1 MKRLSLFLLV
11 LLCFGCSESEV
22 DTFGGIAGTVADEIT
37 KEPLAGV
44 KVSLTPGGTSQ
55 VTGTEGNFLF
65 DNIDPQEYTL
75 TFTKDDYVSQT
86 QKVSVKAGTAS
97 NVQISMEPITPILN
111 VMPKELDFGEET
123 ATLAIDITN
132 AGKGT
137 LQWNIDED
145 IAWLSCSPVSG
156 TTNKESSP
164 VVVTVSRTEMD
175 RGDYN
180 GMIVVTS
187 NGGSQKIPVSM
198 SVESVNLE
206 IEPEELN
213 FGSLTNSIQL
223 TLKNTGSGTLKYTV
237 ESSNEWLVLNKE
249 SGSVTKTDYLEAIVT
264 REGLSAGKYNATIS
278 FSVSGGNVVVPVKM
292 EVAVNEKPTVSVEN
306 ATDAT
311 YNSAVLHGTMV
322 SVGSSKVTK
331 YGFCWSE
338 QPTPTLEDSYS
349 NLGDCT
355 APTAFESVANDLKSD
370 TKYYFRAYAENNV
383 GIVYSEKE
391 LTFTTA
397 GLPTLPSV
405 TSGAVTEIT
414 STTAVA
420 KGNITSLGNVGKVTA
435 YGHVWSKTAEPTL
448 QTGKY
453 TNLGEATETMA
464 FSSEITGLESH
475 TIYYIRA
482 YATNEKGT
490 AYGEENVFTTAKNDV
505 RLTTSDVTEIVHNAA
520 TCGGV
525 IADNGGHTI
534 KERGVCWSTKSAP
547 TVEDNYTVADNDKL
561 SALVSRSI
569 PSSVKT
575 RTEYVTRAEDRF
587 SCRITELAK
596 ETNYHVRAYVRTSD
610 GNVFYGNEKQ
620 FTTTEEVAL
629 PSLTEIT
636 VSNIQ
641 TTSATVVSK
650 IESDGNSA
658 ISECGFCYSK
668 GAAPTVE
675 SGAKIACDPSSAELG
690 KNITGLEE
698 GTTYHI
704 RAYAKNAMGVAYS
717 KEAEFT
723 TLAVTVPKLSP
734 VVIENVGRT
743 TAYASATVAE
753 TGNASITECG
763 FCWATNPDPTIY
775 DNKVPCEVG
784 NSFKTKLQDLPLL
797 TTVYVRAYAIN
808 SKGTG
813 YSDDASFTTTDT
825 DIDIW
830 DGVSVATKFGG
841 GMGTESDPIIINSAD
856 QLRLLLDRVSSGTT
870 YSGVVFKMTTNIGL
884 NNHAWSRSGTFA
896 GTFDGNNMLLT
907 GVTSSIFSAVSGTVM
922 NIQISGTS
930 QNAGICLTNTGTI
943 TNCVNNCFITSDSN
957 NIAGICLSNSG
968 KIESCTNKGKIQSTG
983 YNVITGGIVATNSD
997 NGIIDGCINYGSIS
1011 GNGIVGGIVAES
1023 SKSASSGTFDCGR
1036 IQNCSNFGIIS
1047 GDDAGGIIGS
1057 VELIYT
1063 GSNMAAS
1070 SMRLTTSIA
1079 NSFNCGDI
1087 TGNNRGGICG
1097 RIKLYCC
1104 AHNNRYGN
1112 YFYFK
1117 TIVNVFNCINNSNCT
1132 ICGHYSLDYPSGG
1145 YNFKDSD
1152 SGMFLSGTT
1161 YWLYD
1166 VANNIGQEYAIEND
1180 KSYDI
1185 THWYTRTTS
1194 GCFLQGNST
1203 DIVSLL
1209 NSWVSSNSGTT
1220 TYKRWKYETID
1231 GYACPVLE

>member
-1 MKRLSLFLLV
+1 M
-11 LLCFGCSESEV
+11 
-22 DTFGGIAGTVADEIT
+22 
-37 KEPLAGV
+37 
-44 KVSLTPGGTSQ
+44 
-55 VTGTEGNFLF
+55 TGTEGNFLF

-111 VMPKELDFGEET
+111 VMPEELDFGEET

-213 FGSLTNSIQL
+213 FGSLTNSLQL

-464 FSSEITGLESH
+464 FTSEITGLESH

-534 KERGVCWSTKSAP
+534 EERGVCWSTKSAP

-561 SALVSRSI
+561 SALVSRST

-596 ETNYHVRAYVRTSD
+596 ETNYYVRAYVRTSE
-610 GNVFYGNEKQ
+610 GNIFYGNEKQ

-675 SGAKIACDPSSAELG
+675 SGTKIACDPSSAELG

-704 RAYAKNAMGVAYS
+704 PIRPYTTIKSLAKLVIHS
-717 KEAEFT
+717 KRNY
-723 TLAVTVPKLSP
+723 K
-734 VVIENVGRT
+734 
-743 TAYASATVAE
+743 
-753 TGNASITECG
+753 
-763 FCWATNPDPTIY
+763 
-775 DNKVPCEVG
+775 
-784 NSFKTKLQDLPLL
+784 
-797 TTVYVRAYAIN
+797 
-808 SKGTG
+808 
-813 YSDDASFTTTDT
+813 
-825 DIDIW
+825 
-830 DGVSVATKFGG
+830 
-841 GMGTESDPIIINSAD
+841 
-856 QLRLLLDRVSSGTT
+856 
-870 YSGVVFKMTTNIGL
+870 
-884 NNHAWSRSGTFA
+884 
-896 GTFDGNNMLLT
+896 
-907 GVTSSIFSAVSGTVM
+907 
-922 NIQISGTS
+922 
-930 QNAGICLTNTGTI
+930 ICL
-943 TNCVNNCFITSDSN
+943 C
-957 NIAGICLSNSG
+957 
-968 KIESCTNKGKIQSTG
+968 
-983 YNVITGGIVATNSD
+983 
-997 NGIIDGCINYGSIS
+997 
-1011 GNGIVGGIVAES
+1011 
-1023 SKSASSGTFDCGR
+1023 
-1036 IQNCSNFGIIS
+1036 
-1047 GDDAGGIIGS
+1047 
-1057 VELIYT
+1057 
-1063 GSNMAAS
+1063 
-1070 SMRLTTSIA
+1070 
-1079 NSFNCGDI
+1079 
-1087 TGNNRGGICG
+1087 
-1097 RIKLYCC
+1097 
-1104 AHNNRYGN
+1104 
-1112 YFYFK
+1112 
-1117 TIVNVFNCINNSNCT
+1117 
-1132 ICGHYSLDYPSGG
+1132 
-1145 YNFKDSD
+1145 
-1152 SGMFLSGTT
+1152 
-1161 YWLYD
+1161 
-1166 VANNIGQEYAIEND
+1166 
-1180 KSYDI
+1180 
-1185 THWYTRTTS
+1185 
-1194 GCFLQGNST
+1194 
-1203 DIVSLL
+1203 
-1209 NSWVSSNSGTT
+1209 
-1220 TYKRWKYETID
+1220 
-1231 GYACPVLE
+1231 

>member
-111 VMPKELDFGEET
+111 VTPKELDFGEET

-180 GMIVVTS
+180 GTIVVTS

-453 TNLGEATETMA
+453 TNLGEATEPMA
-464 FSSEITGLESH
+464 FTSEITGLESH

-534 KERGVCWSTKSAP
+534 EERGVCWSTKSAP

-561 SALVSRSI
+561 SALVSRST

-596 ETNYHVRAYVRTSD
+596 ETNYYVRAYVRTSE
-610 GNVFYGNEKQ
+610 GNIFYGNEKQ

-629 PSLTEIT
+629 PLLTEIT

-675 SGAKIACDPSSAELG
+675 SGTKIACDPSSAELG

-717 KEAEFT
+717 KETEFT

-734 VVIENVGRT
+734 VVVENVGRT
-743 TAYASATVAE
+743 TAYASATIAE

-763 FCWATNPDPTIY
+763 FCWATNPYPTIY

-896 GTFDGNNMLLT
+896 GLFDGNNMLLT

-943 TNCVNNCFITSDSN
+943 TNCVNDCFITSNSN

-1047 GDDAGGIIGS
+1047 GDDAGGIIGC

-1070 SMRLTTSIA
+1070 SMRLTSSIA

-1185 THWYTRTTS
+1185 AHWYTRTTS

-1209 NSWVSSNSGTT
+1209 NNWVSSNSGAT
-1220 TYKRWKYETID
+1220 TYKRWKYDTID

>member
-22 DTFGGIAGTVADEIT
+22 DTFGGIAGTVADVIT

-111 VMPKELDFGEET
+111 VMPEELDFGEET

-453 TNLGEATETMA
+453 TNLGEATEPMA
-464 FSSEITGLESH
+464 FTSEITGLESH

-534 KERGVCWSTKSAP
+534 EERGVCWSTKSAP
-547 TVEDNYTVADNDKL
+547 TVEDNYTVGDNDKL

-596 ETNYHVRAYVRTSD
+596 ETNYHVRAYVRTSE
-610 GNVFYGNEKQ
+610 GNIFYGNEKQ

-734 VVIENVGRT
+734 VVVENVGRT

-763 FCWATNPDPTIY
+763 FCWATNPYPTIY

-813 YSDDASFTTTDT
+813 YSNDMSFSTVKYDN
-825 DIDIW
+825 DIW
-830 DGVSVATKFGG
+830 DGSVATSFGG
-841 GMGTESDPIIINSAD
+841 GVGTSQSPILIESCAQLKLLAD
-856 QLRLLLDRVSSGTT
+856 NVNKGISDYNDIFFQLTSNLD
-870 YSGVVFKMTTNIGL
+870 L
-884 NNHAWSRSGTFA
+884 NNINWAPIGIDYKIFK
-896 GTFDGNNMLLT
+896 GNFDGNGCVIKNLLVESKDQHDSGGLFGEAYANISNLT
-907 GVTSSIFSAVSGTVM
+907 VYGKVDVSAYYDGVG
-922 NIQISGTS
+922 
-930 QNAGICLTNTGTI
+930 GICGILKGSI
-943 TNCVNNCFITSDSN
+943 SN
-957 NIAGICLSNSG
+957 
-968 KIESCTNKGKIQSTG
+968 CTNYCDITG
-983 YNVITGGIVATNSD
+983 ASYRGVGGIVGMMVGKVINCT
-997 NGIIDGCINYGSIS
+997 NYGSVEGTYNDDINI
-1011 GNGIVGGIVAES
+1011 GGIVGGSYGTTVEIINCGNHGAIYGTPYAYIGGIMGADASVTIKNSVNTGNITGGSRRGGLLGSGTPEQIENCYWVYS
-1023 SKSASSGTFDCGR
+1023 VSDNIGCPKPNGQNSASYD
-1036 IQNCSNFGIIS
+1036 
-1047 GDDAGGIIGS
+1047 GS
-1057 VELIYT
+1057 FSFVMTNTACYLAPTYT
-1063 GSNMAAS
+1063 ED
-1070 SMRLTTSIA
+1070 L
-1079 NSFNCGDI
+1079 
-1087 TGNNRGGICG
+1087 
-1097 RIKLYCC
+1097 
-1104 AHNNRYGN
+1104 
-1112 YFYFK
+1112 
-1117 TIVNVFNCINNSNCT
+1117 
-1132 ICGHYSLDYPSGG
+1132 
-1145 YNFKDSD
+1145 
-1152 SGMFLSGTT
+1152 
-1161 YWLYD
+1161 
-1166 VANNIGQEYAIEND
+1166 
-1180 KSYDI
+1180 
-1185 THWYTRTTS
+1185 
-1194 GCFLQGNST
+1194 LQK
-1203 DIVSLL
+1203 L

>member
-1 MKRLSLFLLV
+1 MDIHYHMKHLSLFLMV
-11 LLCFGCSESEV
+11 LFCFGCSESEV

-37 KEPLAGV
+37 GEPLAGV

-86 QKVSVKAGTAS
+86 QKVSVKAGMAS
-97 NVQISMEPITPILN
+97 NVQISMEPIAPVLN
-111 VMPKELDFGEET
+111 VTPKELDFGKET

-145 IAWLSCSPVSG
+145 IAWLSCSPISG

-164 VVVTVSRTEMD
+164 VVVTVSRAEMD

-180 GMIVVTS
+180 GMIVITS

-206 IEPEELN
+206 IDPEELN
-213 FGSLTNSIQL
+213 FGSLTNFIQM
-223 TLKNTGSGTLKYTV
+223 TLKNTGSGTLKYTA
-237 ESSNEWLVLNKE
+237 ESSNEWLILNKE
-249 SGSVTKTDYLEAIVT
+249 SGSITKTDYLEAIVS
-264 REGLSAGKYNATIS
+264 REGLSAGKYNATIT

-292 EVAVNEKPTVSVEN
+292 EVAVNDKPTVSVEN

-311 YNSAVLHGTMV
+311 YNSAVLHGTIV

-338 QPTPTLEDSYS
+338 QPTPTLEDTYS
-349 NLGDCT
+349 NLGDCST
-355 APTAFESVANDLKSD
+355 PTAFESVANNLKSD

-383 GIVYSEKE
+383 GIAYSEKE
-391 LTFTTA
+391 LTFTTT

-453 TNLGEATETMA
+453 TNLGDATETMA
-464 FSSEITGLESH
+464 FISEITGLESH

-505 RLTTSDVTEIVHNAA
+505 RLTTSDITEIVHNAA
-520 TCGGV
+520 TCGGT

-534 KERGVCWSTKSAP
+534 EERGVCWSTKSSP
-547 TVEDNYTVADNDKL
+547 TLEDNNTAADNNL
-561 SALVSRSI
+561 MSTLVSQSI
-569 PSSVKT
+569 SSSVKT
-575 RTEYVTRAEDRF
+575 QTEYVTSEEDRF
-587 SCRITELAK
+587 SCRITGLVK
-596 ETNYHVRAYVRTSD
+596 ETNYYVRAYVRTSE

-629 PSLTEIT
+629 PSLTDIT
-636 VSNIQ
+636 ISNIQ
-641 TTSATVVSK
+641 TTSATVVCK
-650 IESDGNSA
+650 IESDGNSS

-675 SGAKIACDPSSAELG
+675 SGTKIACDPSSAELG

-723 TLAVTVPKLSP
+723 TLAVTVPKLSL
-734 VVIENVGRT
+734 VVVENIGRT
-743 TAYASATVAE
+743 TADASASIVE

-763 FCWATNPDPTIY
+763 FCWATNPYPTIY
-775 DNKVPCEVG
+775 DNKAPCEVG

-813 YSDDASFTTTDT
+813 YSNEMSFSTVKYDN
-825 DIDIW
+825 DIW
-830 DGVSVATKFGG
+830 DGSVATSFGG
-841 GMGTESDPIIINSAD
+841 GVGTSQDPILIESCAQLKLLAD
-856 QLRLLLDRVSSGTT
+856 NVNKGISDYTDIFFQLTSNLD
-870 YSGVVFKMTTNIGL
+870 L
-884 NNHAWSRSGTFA
+884 NNINWAPIGIDYKIFK
-896 GTFDGNNMLLT
+896 GNFDGNGCVIKNLLVESKDQYDSGGLFGEAYANIANLT
-907 GVTSSIFSAVSGTVM
+907 VYGKVDVNARYDGVG
-922 NIQISGTS
+922 
-930 QNAGICLTNTGTI
+930 GICGILEGSISNCTNYCDVTGASHQGVGGIVGEMVGKVINCTNYGSVEGTYSSDVVNIGGIVGRGYNIYGTTIEIINCGNHGALYGASYAYIGGIIGAPWSSSSVTIKNSVNTGTI
-943 TNCVNNCFITSDSN
+943 TGGSRRGGLLGSGTPKQIENCYWVYSVSANIGCPNPNGQNSDSYDDSFSFVMTNTACYLAPTYTEDLLQKLN
-957 NIAGICLSNSG
+957 N
-968 KIESCTNKGKIQSTG
+968 
-983 YNVITGGIVATNSD
+983 
-997 NGIIDGCINYGSIS
+997 
-1011 GNGIVGGIVAES
+1011 
-1023 SKSASSGTFDCGR
+1023 
-1036 IQNCSNFGIIS
+1036 
-1047 GDDAGGIIGS
+1047 
-1057 VELIYT
+1057 
-1063 GSNMAAS
+1063 
-1070 SMRLTTSIA
+1070 
-1079 NSFNCGDI
+1079 
-1087 TGNNRGGICG
+1087 
-1097 RIKLYCC
+1097 
-1104 AHNNRYGN
+1104 
-1112 YFYFK
+1112 
-1117 TIVNVFNCINNSNCT
+1117 
-1132 ICGHYSLDYPSGG
+1132 
-1145 YNFKDSD
+1145 
-1152 SGMFLSGTT
+1152 
-1161 YWLYD
+1161 
-1166 VANNIGQEYAIEND
+1166 
-1180 KSYDI
+1180 
-1185 THWYTRTTS
+1185 
-1194 GCFLQGNST
+1194 
-1203 DIVSLL
+1203 
-1209 NSWVSSNSGTT
+1209 WVSSNSGTT